1 MNSAKKRVYLLRIT
15 HISIEGGE
23 TMYHVAI
30 FDVYDISAT
39 HELFQYFDRL
49 TAGAKC
55 MYNVANFYIR

>member
-1 MNSAKKRVYLLRIT
+1 
-15 HISIEGGE
+15 
-23 TMYHVAI
+23 MYHVAI